1 MKIFNRLL
9 ILSVILLVFACKD
22 KNKHSKTDNLFKFK
36 DYISYNTYG
45 NQSVT
50 AAIRVELTKPL
61 EQFEMTQELTAD
73 NYLSISPKTKGKL
86 VVENGKT
93 LIFQPAEYLKPDTEY
108 TVTIKLNKLYEDIA
122 KDFKTYTFSF
132 HTITPNFKVD
142 IGNLQSYNKQWQ
154 YVQASVEASDVIF
167 LEKAKQ
173 LISVSQEGKNLKL
186 KWPAETAEARYFN
199 FTIDSISR
207 NVNDSEILIKWDGK
221 PIGAEN
227 KGENKF
233 RIPGQNNF
241 TIVDISSSVGPSP
254 LLSINFSDPL
264 LENQDFAGLV
274 TIENTQDL
282 RYEVNGNVLN
292 VYPPN
297 RVVGEVKVTV
307 FSGIKNSEG
316 LGLKKEFS
324 ELVSFEQLKPAVRMI
339 SKGVILP
346 NSASTP
352 VYFEAVNLSKVD
364 VRVIK
369 IYENNVLQ
377 FLQSYN
383 LNDINT
389 YDIRRVGR
397 RIAKKTID
405 LKNDD
410 FAIDGSW
417 KAYAINLSEYFKA
430 DPGAI
435 YQLEISFDKDYII
448 YDCAE
453 NTANEEDSNESY
465 EEDPYYTF
473 DPIEDEDIREERY
486 WDNEIYRWR
495 KYTYNWQERD
505 NPCHPA
511 YFNEDR
517 LVTAN
522 ILGSDLGLIVKKG
535 NNKSY
540 HLITTNLISAKP
552 EGGVKIKLFNYQQQL
567 IETVTT
573 DGDGMTL
580 YDGTK
585 NAAFA
590 VAQKGNNFAYVK
602 LEDGN
607 SLSMSNFDIS
617 GKELQKGL
625 KGYTYTERGVY
636 RPGDSIHL
644 TFVLNDNANPLPKN
658 HPVALSVTDARGKL
672 VQRTAL
678 NSSSSLS
685 TSGIDVSG
693 DGVSEARRLGS
704 FYYFPI
710 ATDASAPTGN
720 WNATINVGGT
730 QFSHTLK
737 VATIKPNRLKL
748 KLDFKEEVLDA
759 TKPVKGTVSAM
770 WLHGSPAR
778 NLKIDMAATLRSS
791 NTAFPKFPKYHF
803 IDPVRD
809 FDEVEIPV
817 LDGHLSSEG
826 AISFS
831 QKMEIGKNAPGM
843 LKATF
848 LTKVYEGGGDFSMD
862 IFSKDLA
869 PFSHFIGLKSPEA
882 GRYGSYF
889 TDENTTFDVVS
900 VDSKGQAAANRELQV
915 KVFQIEWRWWWNRGR
930 DNLST
935 YENSTVHRPV
945 KDFTVKTDGSGKGKF
960 TVNIPEEE
968 SGRYL
973 IRVIDKQS
981 GHATG
986 RITYFYRNWSQRP
999 SDGDAESAKMLV
1011 FSADKEKYNVGE
1023 EAFITF
1029 PSGSG
1034 GRALISVE
1042 NGTEVLE
1049 THWIETKKGET
1060 KAGIKIT
1067 KEMAP
1072 NIYVNISLLQPHNQT
1087 KNDLPMR
1094 LYGVIP
1100 LLVEDPSTVL
1110 QPKITMPNVLK
1121 PEENFT
1127 VKVSEENGRA
1137 MTYTLAVVDEGLLD
1151 LTSFV
1156 TPNIHE
1162 GFYRREAL
1170 GVKTFDMFD
1179 YVIGAY
1185 SGSVDN
1191 IYAIGGGDAA
1201 LGAKNRKADRFK
1213 PVVKYLGPYKLA
1225 AGKITSHTILMP
1237 NYVGS
1242 VRTMVI
1248 AGDKSKSAYGS
1259 VEKTTPVRTPLMV
1272 LTSLP
1277 RKLSPGETVTLPV
1290 TVFAMENK
1298 VKTATI
1304 TVKTGDAL
1312 KPINGVSKTVT
1323 FNEPGEQIVNFEFS
1337 VSTPLNTGVS
1347 TPINVTD
1354 AVQTIE
1360 VTASGNG
1367 EKASHKVEIDVENPN
1382 PISQKSTQ
1390 FTIAENSLQNIDFE
1404 TFGVPGSN
1412 TATLEFSTLPPMDF
1426 GKRMEFLINYPYGC
1440 LEQTTSTAFP
1450 QLYLADVFDVPFDR
1464 KQQIEKNVKATIE
1477 RLGRFQLSNG
1487 GLSYWPGERE
1497 ADEWSTTYAGHFMLE
1512 AKQKGYALP
1521 ISFMSN
1527 WLLYQQNTARQWR
1540 NSYAVYNSSL
1550 TQAYRLYTL
1559 ALAGKPELAAMN
1571 RLRESKE
1578 LSNDAKW
1585 RLAAA
1590 YALAGKKNVAEQIAQ
1605 TANIN
1610 FVPQKSDYYTYGSP
1624 FRNRV
1629 MALET
1634 MVLLG
1639 NPKQRELAISV
1650 AKDLSSERWYST
1662 QETSYALMTMAKMV
1676 EKNGGKAM
1684 ELTITNGGKSVE
1696 VKTDRAIA
1704 QRDLSFVMGSNSVSV
1719 TNKKG
1724 NIVYV
1729 TLSQRGK
1736 LPLGKELAERR
1747 NLSIKSEYLG
1757 GDGKAIDVTKLRQ
1770 GTEIIAKV
1778 SVTNTSGD
1786 WINNVALAKIFPS
1799 GWEIVNTSFSELG
1812 GGATGNARYTDI
1824 RDDRVNFFFDLN
1836 RNETKTFTVK
1846 LNASYLGTYYLP
1858 GTQVEAMYD
1867 NSYYARNKGMWVT
1880 VEL

>member
-1 MKIFNRLL
+1 M
-9 ILSVILLVFACKD
+9 
-22 KNKHSKTDNLFKFK
+22 
-36 DYISYNTYG
+36 
-45 NQSVT
+45 
-50 AAIRVELTKPL
+50 
-61 EQFEMTQELTAD
+61 EQFEMTQELSVEE
-73 NYLSISPKTKGKL
+73 YLKISPKTEGKL

-108 TVTIKLNKLYEDIA
+108 TVTVKLNKFYEDIS
-122 KDFKTYTFSF
+122 KEFKTYTFSF

-142 IGNLQSYNKQWQ
+142 IGKLQSYSKQWQ
-154 YVQASVEASDVIF
+154 YVEASVEASDIIT
-167 LEKAKQ
+167 LEKVKQ
-173 LISVSQEGKNLKL
+173 LVSASQDGKKLKL
-186 KWPAETAEARYFN
+186 KWPSETTDAKYFN

-207 NVNDSEILIKWDGK
+207 KMDDSEILIKWDGK

-227 KGENKF
+227 KGENTF
-233 RIPGQNNF
+233 AIPGQNNF
-241 TIVDISSSVGPSP
+241 TIVDIRSTLAPAA

-264 LENQDFAGLV
+264 LENQDFSGLV
-274 TIENTQDL
+274 TIENTTNL
-282 RYEVNGNVLN
+282 RYEVDGNVLN

-297 RVVGEVKVTV
+297 RVVGDVKVTV
-307 FSGIKNSEG
+307 FTGIKNTEG
-316 LGLKKEFS
+316 FGLKKEFS

-352 VYFEAVNLSKVD
+352 VYFEAVNLAKVD

-383 LNDINT
+383 LNDNDT
-389 YDIRRVGR
+389 YDIKRVGR
-397 RIAKKTID
+397 RIAKKTIE
-405 LKNDD
+405 LKNTDLSNN
-410 FAIDGSW
+410 GSW
-417 KAYAINLSEYFKA
+417 KAYAINLSEYFKS

-435 YQLEISFDKDYII
+435 YQLELSFKKDYIT

-453 NTANEEDSNESY
+453 TASEAENIEETNEEGDEYYYEEDS
-465 EEDPYYTF
+465 YYA
-473 DPIEDEDIREERY
+473 DDSSEDEDIREERY

-495 KYTYNWQERD
+495 NYTYNWEQQD

-511 YFNEDR
+511 YYNEER
-517 LVTAN
+517 VVTAN

-535 NNKSY
+535 SNRSY
-540 HLITTNLISAKP
+540 HFFTTNLISAKP
-552 EGGVKIKLFNYQQQL
+552 EGGVKIKIFNYQQQL

-573 DGDGMTL
+573 ESDGSTL
-580 YDGTK
+580 YDSAK

-590 VAQKGNNFAYVK
+590 VAQKGNNFAYIK

-607 SLSMSNFDIS
+607 ALSMSNFDIS

-658 HPVALSVTDARGKL
+658 HPVTLSVTDARGKL
-672 VQRTAL
+672 VQRTV
-678 NSSSSLS
+678 SSSSKNS
-685 TSGIDVSG
+685 SAENG
-693 DGVSEARRLGS
+693 

-720 WNATINVGGT
+720 WNATITVGGA

-737 VATIKPNRLKL
+737 VATIKPNRLKI
-748 KLDFKEEVLDA
+748 KLDFEDEILDA

-778 NLKIDMAATLRSS
+778 NLKIDMTATLRAS
-791 NTAFPKFPKYHF
+791 NSAFPKFQKYNF
-803 IDPVRD
+803 IDPIRT
-809 FDEVEIPV
+809 FSEVEIPV
-817 LDGHLSSEG
+817 LDTQLSSEG
-826 AISFS
+826 STAFS
-831 QKMEIGKNAPGM
+831 QNLEVGKNAPGM

-869 PFSHFIGLKSPEA
+869 PFSHFVGLKSPEA

-889 TDENTTFDVVS
+889 TDENTVFDVVS
-900 VDSKGQAAANRELQV
+900 VDAQGKAAGIRELEV
-915 KVFQIEWRWWWNRGR
+915 KVFQIEWRWWWNRGE

-968 SGRYL
+968 GGRYL

-986 RITYFYRNWSQRP
+986 RITYFYRNWWQRP
-999 SDGDAESAKMLV
+999 SDGDTESARMLL

-1029 PSGSG
+1029 PSGSDG
-1034 GRALISVE
+1034 HALISVE
-1042 NGTEVLE
+1042 NGTEVLA

-1060 KAGIKIT
+1060 KAAIKIT

-1072 NIYVNISLLQPHNQT
+1072 NIYVNISLLQPHSQT
-1087 KNDLPMR
+1087 KNDLPIR

-1100 LLVEDPSTVL
+1100 LSVEDPSTVL
-1110 QPKITMPNVLK
+1110 HPKINMPEVLK
-1121 PEENFT
+1121 PEKPFT
-1127 VKVSEENGRA
+1127 VKVSEEKGKS

-1151 LTSFV
+1151 LTRFA
-1156 TPNIHE
+1156 TPDIHE
-1162 GFYRREAL
+1162 GFYSREAL

-1213 PVVKYLGPYKLA
+1213 PVVKYLGPFELA
-1225 AGKITSHTILMP
+1225 AGKTATHNIMMP
-1237 NYVGS
+1237 NYIGS

-1248 AGDKSKSAYGS
+1248 AGDKTKSAYGNA
-1259 VEKTTPVRTPLMV
+1259 EKTTPVRTPLMV
-1272 LTSLP
+1272 VASLP

-1312 KPINGVSKTVT
+1312 KPKNGSSKTVT
-1323 FNEPGEQIVNFEFS
+1323 FNGPGEQIVNFEFD
-1337 VSTPLNTGVS
+1337 VSTAL
-1347 TPINVTD
+1347 NVTD
-1354 AVQTIE
+1354 AIQTIE

-1367 EKASHKVEIDVENPN
+1367 EKASYKVEIDVENPN

-1390 FTIAENSLQNIDFE
+1390 FTIAENGSQTINFE
-1404 TFGVPGSN
+1404 TFGVSGSN
-1412 TATLEFSTLPPMDF
+1412 AAMLEFSTLPPMDF
-1426 GKRMEFLINYPYGC
+1426 GRRMEFLIHYPYGC
-1440 LEQTTSTAFP
+1440 LEQTTSSAFP
-1450 QLYLADVFDVPFDR
+1450 QLYLGEVFDITFD
-1464 KQQIEKNVKATIE
+1464 KKKEIEKNIKATIE
-1477 RLGRFQLSNG
+1477 RLGRFQTANG
-1487 GLSYWPGERE
+1487 GLAYWPGERE
-1497 ADEWSTTYAGHFMLE
+1497 ADEWSTNYAGHFMLE

-1540 NSYAVYNSSL
+1540 NSYKTYNSSL

-1571 RLRESKE
+1571 RLRESKD

-1610 FVPQKSDYYTYGSP
+1610 FQPEKYDYYTYGSP
-1624 FRNRV
+1624 FRNRS

-1634 MVLLG
+1634 LVLLG
-1639 NPKQRELAISV
+1639 NSKQRDLAISV
-1650 AKDLSSERWYST
+1650 AKDLSSGNWYST
-1662 QETSYALMTMAKMV
+1662 QETSYALMAMAKMV

-1684 ELTITNGGKSVE
+1684 ELTFTNGGKSVE
-1696 VKTDRAIA
+1696 VKTDRAVS

-1724 NIVYV
+1724 NVVYV

-1736 LPLGKELAERR
+1736 LPLGNELAEQR
-1747 NLSIKSEYLG
+1747 NLSIKSEYL
-1757 GDGKAIDVTKLRQ
+1757 DGAGKPIDVTKLRQ

-1812 GGATGNARYTDI
+1812 GGASGNARYTDI

-1836 RNETKTFTVK
+1836 RNETKTFAVK

-1880 VEL
+1880 IEQ